1 MRLPRQLKE
10 IRERVAATLPP
21 EQLRALQRMIAEIRD
36 RGIEHSALRAGT
48 PLPRFALPNALGKM
62 VDVAE
67 ILAQGPL
74 VLSFYRGGWCP
85 YCSAELRALQLALP
99 GLKALGASL
108 IAVSPDLPDHSLST
122 AEKHALD
129 FDILSDAGN
138 MVARRFGLVFGVPDD
153 VRQMYLTF
161 GLDLAARAGGTAWEL
176 PIPATYLI
184 GRNGMIRLAFVDAD
198 YTQRLDP
205 TEILE
210 ALQQDAAA

>member
-1 MRLPRQLKE
+1 MRLSKQLKE
-10 IRERVAATLPP
+10 IRDRVAASLPP
-21 EQLRALQRMIAEIRD
+21 EQLRALQQMVAD
-36 RGIEHSALRAGT
+36 LKARGIEHSALRAGT
-48 PLPRFALPNALGKM
+48 PLPRFALPNALGKT
-62 VDVAE
+62 VDVSEA
-67 ILAQGPL
+67 LARGPL

-129 FDILSDAGN
+129 FNILSDAGN

-153 VRQMYLTF
+153 VRQLYLGS

-176 PIPATYLI
+176 PIPATYLV
-184 GRNGMIRLAFVDAD
+184 GRNGLVRLAFVDAD

-205 TEILE
+205 AEILD
-210 ALQQDAAA
+210 ALKQDAAA